1 MKILKNQNLL
11 ERQSENLIRGE
22 LSNVA
27 AVIQTPQ
34 VLVEYYS
41 VDPDSSTTVR
51 GFKNIDDIVG
61 PLSPLVYD
69 LVDNVPISGIDNLVS
84 QMQFDDEIGYDE
96 EFQSNGI
103 IFPNTVL
110 PKPYDFFTIKGDQ
123 NIAMYIVTGVTPV
136 TVRSN
141 PFTEITFRLFS
152 RNTTHLA
159 QLRKQVKDEFITAVT
174 SIGTD
179 KTLVIKRETYFK
191 MKDYVEEY
199 IDLTNLYI
207 KLFFDRTKGAFVLD
221 GIYDEE
227 KDRKTV
233 FVDIPL
239 WKFMFDNQIIA
250 YDEVMTYANNNYNMN
265 IDRIFIDCP
274 ERYLTEFTYGCT
286 PIVRIFERNPKKEF
300 DEYRYPQVY
309 EEDARITKFTGV
321 NMIYIEAYGK
331 TQDCNPLCAQGPV
344 FDDEFVERIK
354 TGARYEEDCEFN
366 RIRVSLSLRNAIID
380 YYHNRDINW
389 ETVSINDEKT
399 AENYFLIPLL
409 LGIYKKYI
417 MSLK

>member
-34 VLVEYYS
+34 VLTEYYS
-41 VDPDSSTTVR
+41 VDADSSTTVT
-51 GFKNIDDIVG
+51 GFKNIDDIIG
-61 PLSPLVYD
+61 PISPLVFNI
-69 LVDNVPISGIDNLVS
+69 VDNVPISGIDNLIS
-84 QMQFDDEIGYDE
+84 QTQFDDETGYDE
-96 EFQSNGI
+96 EFQSSGI
-103 IFPNTVL
+103 TFPNTIL
-110 PKPYDFFTIKGDQ
+110 PKPYDIFTIKGDQ
-123 NIAMYIVTGVTPV
+123 NTAIYIVTGVTPV

-141 PFTEITFRLFS
+141 PFTEISFRLLS
-152 RNTTHLA
+152 RDKTQLA
-159 QLRKQVKDEFITAVT
+159 QLRKQIKDEYVTTVT

-191 MKDYVEEY
+191 MKKYVEDY

-227 KDRKTV
+227 KDRKDV

-274 ERYLTEFTYGCT
+274 EKYLTEFTYGCT
-286 PIVRIFERNPKKEF
+286 PIVRIFDRNPKKPF

-321 NMIYIEAYGK
+321 NMMYIEAYGK
-331 TQDCNPLCAQGPV
+331 AKDCNPLCDQGPV
-344 FDDEFVERIK
+344 FDDEFIERIK
-354 TGARYEEDCEFN
+354 TGTRYEDNCEFN
-366 RIRVSLSLRNAIID
+366 QIRVSLSLRNSIID
-380 YYHNRDINW
+380 YYNNREIDW
-389 ETVSINDEKT
+389 ENISIGDEKT

-409 LGIYKKYI
+409 LGIYKKFI
-417 MSLK
+417 MTLK